1 MIKVNIYRNSDFVIS
16 GFELSGHAGCGEEG
30 EDIICSAVSIL
41 VINTINSIEKFTKV
55 KFEVDTD
62 EEKGGYIRFE
72 APRFNLGETD
82 HDAELLLEAMLL
94 GLRNIEKEYSQYMKI
109 CDKGGT
115 V

>member
-1 MIKVNIYRNSDFVIS
+1 MITAEVYRNSDFVIS

-41 VINTINSIEKFTKV
+41 VINTVNSIERFTTV
-55 KFEVDTD
+55 KYEIDAD
-62 EEKGGYIRFE
+62 EKQGGYIRFE
-72 APRFNLGETD
+72 IPGFNIGNID

-94 GLRNIEKEYSQYMKI
+94 GLKNIEKEYSQYMKI
-109 CDKGGT
+109 YDKGGT